1 MGKQPKIVEKM
12 SAACTLADISE
23 DVGKRAKSLGCPA
36 FKAGNRI
43 DWKQLKKWCAA
54 NPDKLKIAGDNLSLK
69 DQKLNEEVRK
79 LRRANDV
86 AEEKLIPASLFETE
100 IRDMANAVQGVLNQ
114 LPGRFATELAGRTP
128 ADIESRSRL
137 MIDEAISK
145 LSRGESK

>member
-1 MGKQPKIVEKM
+1 MPKPPKIVEKI
-12 SAACTLADISE
+12 SAACHLAEVSD
-23 DVGKRAKSLGCPA
+23 DVAKRAKSLGCPA

-43 DWKQLKKWCAA
+43 DWKELKDWCAQNA
-54 NPDKLKIAGDNLSLK
+54 EALKVSGENLSLK

-86 AEEKLIPASLFETE
+86 SEGKLVARAVFETE

-128 ADIESRSRL
+128 ADIEIRSRV
-137 MIDEAISK
+137 MVDEAIAK
-145 LSRGESK
+145 LSRGESA